1 MTGLVAAAAGLLLVG
16 GVYALVLGLSRTSQ
30 SAAGSRGSGGGA
42 LGPLWGRL
50 TRRPPGKP
58 GRRRDLLL
66 LLSLAMGLAVAAAT
80 GWLIALPLIPVLAFG
95 LPYLLV
101 LPKAR
106 DVALLEAL
114 DRWVRSLASTLTT
127 GKSITDAIRIS
138 RRTAPDLLAEEL
150 GVLVA
155 RLNNRMETREALIRF
170 ADALDS
176 PDADSVVAALIL
188 AANRGSNGAS
198 VTLQALAD
206 SLQSQ
211 LKGRRVI
218 ETERAKPYVVV
229 RQVTIITLVTLAVAV
244 VLGRGFFAPY
254 GTPIGQ
260 IILSVLVTL
269 YLGSLLLMRRQ
280 ARQRPRERI
289 LVGQR
294 R

>member
-1 MTGLVAAAAGLLLVG
+1 VTGLVAAAAGLLLVG
-16 GVYALVLGLSRTSQ
+16 GGYAIILGLSRTWSPSGSPRDPGP
-30 SAAGSRGSGGGA
+30 SAQGT
-42 LGPLWGRL
+42 LWARVS
-50 TRRPPGKP
+50 RRPPGHR
-58 GRRRDLLL
+58 GRRRDLVL
-66 LLSLAMGLAVAAAT
+66 LLSLVLGLAVAAAS
-80 GWLIALPLIPVLAFG
+80 GWLIALPLIPLLAFG

-101 LPKAR
+101 LPKAN

-138 RRTAPDLLAEEL
+138 RRTAPELLREEL

-155 RLNNRMETREALIRF
+155 RLNNRMETREALMRF

-176 PDADSVVAALIL
+176 PDVDAVVAALIL

-218 ETERAKPYVVV
+218 ESERAKPYVVV
-229 RQVTIITLVTLAVAV
+229 RQVTVITLVTLAAAVA
-244 VLGRGFFAPY
+244 LGRGFFAPY

-260 IILSVLVTL
+260 VILSVLVSL

-280 ARQRPRERI
+280 ASQRPRERV
-289 LVGQR
+289 LVGHVR
-294 R
+294 